1 MGEKKFLYLVTTRG
15 FRCYVV
21 AEDTEVAKA
30 KFEEWLRM
38 KDYGYYWN
46 REFVSIEVIAD
57 VSTTPRSSSGCA
69 YEDERHSDLLI
80 V

>member
-57 VSTTPRSSSGCA
+57 VSATPKSASGCA
-69 YEDERHSDLLI
+69 YDDDRHSDLLI

>member
-21 AEDTEVAKA
+21 AEDTEVAWA

-38 KDYGYYWN
+38 KDYGYFWN
-46 REFVSIEVIAD
+46 RELVSVEVIAD
-57 VSTTPRSSSGCA
+57 VSTTPNSANGCA
-69 YEDERHSDLLI
+69 YGDDHHSDLLI